1 MIMILFWL
9 ITSVS
14 SLRLDKM
21 ASTRHMLILSL
32 FMIVLWRNVT
42 GVTRFPLISSDDQK
56 TDANESFFVN
66 PIGATKQLFHEEKTR
81 KRRYEKEIL
90 EEVVF
95 CTVFCYFYVYKL
107 KINTLN

>member
-1 MIMILFWL
+1 
-9 ITSVS
+9 
-14 SLRLDKM
+14 M
-21 ASTRHMLILSL
+21 ASARHMLILSL

-66 PIGATKQLFHEEKTR
+66 TIGATKQLLYQEKTR
-81 KRRYEKEIL
+81 QRRNEKEIF

-95 CTVFCYFYVYKL
+95 YLVFCFFYEYKL
-107 KINTLN
+107 KYSERDNIYLLILLDT